1 VSKKIMVQGHGPSK
15 VNRDPAARSAYEAL
29 KGLHVGGKAIE
40 DLPEDMVIRLC
51 YEHTDEAIA
60 KRNQGKEPYGSTRVQ
75 NLAGDCAPVTATDF
89 DRQVEERR
97 DFRGDENLETWEA
110 PDPMKE
116 LAEKHVSKGMV
127 PKFLSPSQIDRRGT
141 RGYEIVK
148 DSKGQPVKVGQ
159 MVLGQI
165 PETKARARNE
175 HFRKQ
180 GGERLAAVE
189 TNFKEQQRQLG
200 GE

>member
-1 VSKKIMVQGHGPSK
+1 MKKIMVQGHGPSK

-29 KGLHVGGKAIE
+29 KGLHVGGKPVE
-40 DLPEDMVIRLC
+40 ELPEEMVIRLC

-75 NLAGDCAPVTATDF
+75 SLAGDRAPVTATDF
-89 DRQVEERR
+89 DRQVLERR
-97 DFRGDENLETWEA
+97 DFRETENLQTWEA

-116 LAEKHVSKGMV
+116 LAEQYVAPGMV

-141 RGYEIVK
+141 RGFDLVK
-148 DSKGQPVKVGQ
+148 DLSGRLVQVGRMILGQ
-159 MVLGQI
+159 M
-165 PETKARARNE
+165 PESKARARRE